1 MIVHCRWWSFVVI
14 LYLEHANLGDRSETS
29 VAGLEWYWFLEFVW
43 IGAKQVL
50 LDLSDID
57 CFYHRPSGL
66 LVWCWVDIDDRLS
79 SSGTEPQAS
88 QKMLGTFYS
97 LCQSPNH
104 HKRLKCYGYQP
115 NWLVWQDARKTQSL
129 VQDQP
134 NTEDSVPS
142 ISLEKCYASWWC
154 GTVGDLSMK

>member
-1 MIVHCRWWSFVVI
+1 MVQVMFSHVWSFMVI
-14 LYLEHANLGDRSETS
+14 DGPSWSFYTWSMQILE
-29 VAGLEWYWFLEFVW
+29 

-57 CFYHRPSGL
+57 CLNLFEFYHRPSGL
-66 LVWCWVDIDDRLS
+66 LVWCWVDIDDRIS

-88 QKMLGTFYS
+88 QKTLGTLCSF
-97 LCQSPNH
+97 CQSPNH
-104 HKRLKCYGYQP
+104 HERLKCYGYQP

-134 NTEDSVPS
+134 KTEDSVPI
-142 ISLEKCYASWWC
+142 ISSEKCYASWWC
-154 GTVGDLSMK
+154 GTVGG

>member
-1 MIVHCRWWSFVVI
+1 MVWDSRWLVNEIDHCWTCMIVHRHWWSFVVI

-29 VAGLEWYWFLEFVW
+29 VAGL
-43 IGAKQVL
+43 
-50 LDLSDID
+50 D
-57 CFYHRPSGL
+57 CLNLFEFYHRPSGL

-88 QKMLGTFYS
+88 QKTLGTLCS

-104 HKRLKCYGYQP
+104 HERLKCYGYQP
-115 NWLVWQDARKTQSL
+115 NWLVWQDPRKTQSL

-134 NTEDSVPS
+134 KTEDSVPS

-154 GTVGDLSMK
+154 GTVGG

>member
-1 MIVHCRWWSFVVI
+1 MVQVMFSHVWSFMVI
-14 LYLEHANLGDRSETS
+14 DGPSWSFYTWSMQILE
-29 VAGLEWYWFLEFVW
+29 

-57 CFYHRPSGL
+57 CLKLFEFYHRPSHL
-66 LVWCWVDIDDRLS
+66 PVWCWVDIDDCLS

-88 QKMLGTFYS
+88 QKMLGTLCS

-104 HKRLKCYGYQP
+104 HERLKCYGYQP

-134 NTEDSVPS
+134 KTEDSVPI

-154 GTVGDLSMK
+154 GTVGG